1 MQWNDSL
8 SVGDVQ
14 IDRQHQHLFNLLNA
28 MEERF
33 AGYTS
38 KSFTNVII
46 GELRRYVEKHLRD
59 EEWVLKSIKY
69 VDYESHCA
77 MHRVFEETL
86 DRLTGQ
92 LESGPPE
99 ATIKEVKEFGLHWL
113 RNQGSSVD
121 MQYKPHLKG

>member
-1 MQWNDSL
+1 MQWNNSL

-28 MEERF
+28 MEDKF
-33 AGYTS
+33 AGSNS
-38 KSFTNVII
+38 KSVANVII

-59 EEWVLKSIKY
+59 EEWVLKSINY

-86 DRLTGQ
+86 DRLAGQ
-92 LESGPPE
+92 LESGSPE
-99 ATIKEVKEFGLHWL
+99 ATIKEVKEFVLQWL
-113 RNQGSSVD
+113 VKHVSSAD
-121 MQYKPHLKG
+121 MQYKPFLKA